1 MNQIVATVIAALAFV
16 GLCAGLLIIKK
27 RGLSSRAKKILLGL
41 VAEAEVLFGAG
52 TGSVKFSAV
61 LGRLYAA
68 LPATVQFLFSE
79 ETVASW
85 IEDAVAALKSL
96 GDEEAV

>member
-1 MNQIVATVIAALAFV
+1 MNQTIATVIAALAFV
-16 GLCAGLLIIKK
+16 GVCAGLLIIKR

-41 VAEAEVLFGAG
+41 VAEAEKSFGKG
-52 TGSVKFSAV
+52 TGSIKFSAV

-68 LPATVQFLFSE
+68 LPGAVQLLFSE

-85 IEDAVAALKSL
+85 IEDAVSTLKVLAS
-96 GDEEAV
+96 EEDV

>member
-1 MNQIVATVIAALAFV
+1 MNQTIATVIAALAFV
-16 GLCAGLLIIKK
+16 GICAGLLIIKK

-41 VAEAEVLFGAG
+41 VAEAEQMFGGG
-52 TGSVKFSAV
+52 TGSIKFSAV

-85 IEDAVAALKSL
+85 IEDAVEALKQSARE
-96 GDEEAV
+96 EEA